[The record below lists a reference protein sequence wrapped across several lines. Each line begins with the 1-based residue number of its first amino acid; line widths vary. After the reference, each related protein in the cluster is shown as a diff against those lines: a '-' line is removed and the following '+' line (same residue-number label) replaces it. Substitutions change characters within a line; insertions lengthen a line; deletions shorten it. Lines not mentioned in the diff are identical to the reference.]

1 MSESFALL
9 HEILL
14 IERHFELDL
23 REANRNSMSS
33 RLILIDPFSQRGKD
47 LND

>member
-23 REANRNSMSS
+23 REATET
-33 RLILIDPFSQRGKD
+33 LGPPG
-47 LND
+47 